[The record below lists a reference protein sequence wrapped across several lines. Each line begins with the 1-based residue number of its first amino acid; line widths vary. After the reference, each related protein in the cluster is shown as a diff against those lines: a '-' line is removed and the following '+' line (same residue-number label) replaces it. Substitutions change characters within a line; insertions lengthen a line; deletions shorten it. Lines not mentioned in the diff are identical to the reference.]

1 MGLEYLNYEAGPAP
15 AVWIRIEPSSITR
28 ARLLFARDVTERTP
42 TVTKDTTRDVR
53 S

>member
-1 MGLEYLNYEAGPAP
+1 MRLDRRS
-15 AVWIRIEPSSITR
+15 VWIRIERRHSP
-28 ARLLFARDVTERTP
+28 ALALFAPDATERTP